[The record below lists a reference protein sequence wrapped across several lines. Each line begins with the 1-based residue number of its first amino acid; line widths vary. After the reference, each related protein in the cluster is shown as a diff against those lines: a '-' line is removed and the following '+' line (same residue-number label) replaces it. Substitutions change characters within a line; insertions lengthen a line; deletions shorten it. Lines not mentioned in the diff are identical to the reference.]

1 MTKPVGVIGSG
12 SFGLTLAYLASEN
25 SDVIIYARRQGV
37 VDAINNDHTLK
48 GHKLSERIRATS
60 DLEEVCRNCDLLIPV
75 IPSNQF
81 RTVIKAMSPFLGPK
95 HFIIHGTKGLD
106 YPDLS
111 DLERTNVELS
121 KENVFTMSEV
131 IKQETGLIRIG
142 CIAGPNLSKEILE
155 GKPAGTVIASPFN
168 EVIEEGTKIL
178 KSSKFMTFSSN
189 ELMGTELV
197 GAFKNI
203 FAIAAGIIE
212 GSDLGKNAYGLL
224 ITRAMREMACFLD
237 IMNSEKT
244 PALGTAG
251 LGDLVAT
258 SASGDSRNFSFGKKI
273 ATGKSLE
280 EIMETQVEL
289 AEGVRTLKAGHLLA
303 KKYNIDAPITQLLYQ
318 IVYEGLNV
326 NRAIKFMMSY
336 PFVEDVDY
344 L

>member
-25 SDVIIYARRQGV
+25 SDVLMYARRKEI
-37 VDAINNDHTLK
+37 VDSINKDHLLK
-48 GHKLSERIRATS
+48 GHKLSARIKATS
-60 DLEEVCRNCDLLIPV
+60 DLEEVCNNCDLLIPV

-81 RTVIKAMSPFLGPK
+81 RSVMRNMSPFLGPK

-106 YPDLS
+106 YPDFK
-111 DLERTNVELS
+111 DLELQEVELS

-131 IKQETGLIRIG
+131 IKQETGLIRVG
-142 CIAGPNLSKEILE
+142 CIAGPNLSKEILD

-168 EVIEEGTKIL
+168 EVVEEGARVL
-178 KSSKFMTFSSN
+178 KSPKFMTFSSN

-203 FAIAAGIIE
+203 FAIAAGIIQ

-224 ITRAMREMACFLD
+224 ITRAMREMVYFLN
-237 IMNSEKT
+237 IMKSDKT

-258 SASGDSRNFSFGKKI
+258 SASGDSRNFSFGKKV

-289 AEGVRTLKAGHLLA
+289 AEGVRTLKAAHLLS
-303 KKYNIDAPITQLLYQ
+303 KKYKVDAPITNLLYQ
-318 IVYEGLNV
+318 VVYEGIQV
-326 NRAIKFMMSY
+326 ERAIRFMMSY
-336 PFVEDVDY
+336 PFIEDVDF